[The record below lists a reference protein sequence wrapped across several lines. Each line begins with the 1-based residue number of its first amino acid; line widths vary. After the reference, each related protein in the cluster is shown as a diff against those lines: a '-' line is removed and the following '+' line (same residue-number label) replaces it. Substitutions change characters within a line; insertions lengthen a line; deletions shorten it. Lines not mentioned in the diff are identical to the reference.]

1 MSATFWFLW
10 LEVEREGK
18 LDRREEARDWDWWR
32 NWEYERRWP
41 VAASM
46 RKVVVWGEKV
56 AEDWRRERAYWM
68 MERGWEAGG
77 SGTGGLRLRKVFVW
91 GQNPLF
97 GSTPAVA
104 VAVAVFLSC

>member
-1 MSATFWFLW
+1 MSATFWFLL

-18 LDRREEARDWDWWR
+18 LDRREDVRDWDWWR
-32 NWEYERRWP
+32 NWEYERRWS

-68 MERGWEAGG
+68 MERGWEGGG
-77 SGTGGLRLRKVFVW
+77 SGTGGLRLWKVFVW

-104 VAVAVFLSC
+104 VFFSCRFAI